1 MGKSLMEKSQI
12 VWVDL
17 RYSKSESCVEDA
29 LAAEYDIQ
37 VITSSDAIDQAID
50 SHKPRLICFDF
61 DLPDQVG
68 LDALRKTKAR
78 YPSLPFLMLT
88 DDHSTELAIW
98 VLRSRAWDYF
108 IKPVVSD
115 EIITTIDTLLS
126 KLSCNEKVVRS
137 NFMPQPEI
145 PSEAR
150 PYKTKA
156 NGLSTVC
163 AVDYV
168 RQHLA
173 TKIAVENVARRCG
186 MSKSHFSR
194 TFKKEHDITFQDFL
208 IQQRMNK
215 AVKLLKNSDL
225 HVTQIALAVGYCEL
239 SNFTSTFQRTIGIRP
254 SSFRKALMPN
264 HFKNQL
270 YN

>member
-1 MGKSLMEKSQI
+1 MEECQI

-17 RYSKSESCVEDA
+17 RYSKSESFIEDM
-29 LAAEYDIQ
+29 LAAAYDIHT
-37 VITSSDAIDQAID
+37 ISSIEGIDQAIEL
-50 SHKPRLICFDF
+50 HNPTLIGFDF

-98 VLRSRAWDYF
+98 ALRARAWDYF
-108 IKPVVSD
+108 VKPVTSD
-115 EIITTIDTLLS
+115 EIIACTDLLLKKIS
-126 KLSCNEKVVRS
+126 FGTKVKRN
-137 NFMPQPEI
+137 NFMPQPEV
-145 PSEAR
+145 PSGSR

-156 NGLSTVC
+156 NSVSITS

-168 RQHLA
+168 QQNLA
-173 TKIAVENVARRCG
+173 TKISVENVAKRCG

-194 TFKKEHDITFQDFL
+194 TFKKEHGITFQDFL

-215 AVKLLKNSDL
+215 AVKMLKNSDL
-225 HVTQIALAVGYCEL
+225 HVTQIALAVGYSEL
-239 SNFTSTFQRTIGIRP
+239 SNFTSSFQRTIGIRP

-264 HFKNQL
+264 HYKSQT

>member
-1 MGKSLMEKSQI
+1 LLESCQI
-12 VWVDL
+12 IWVDL
-17 RYSKSESCVEDA
+17 RYSRSEPCVNDA
-29 LAAEYDIQ
+29 LAAAYDIQ
-37 VITSSDAIDQAID
+37 IVSSIEEIDQAID
-50 SHKPRLICFDF
+50 LNKPRLICFDF

-68 LDALRKTKAR
+68 LDALRKIKAR
-78 YPSLPFLMLT
+78 HPSLPFLMLT

-98 VLRSRAWDYF
+98 ALRARAWDYYV
-108 IKPVVSD
+108 KPVAPE
-115 EIITTIDTLLS
+115 EIIACIDLLLK
-126 KLSCNEKVVRS
+126 KLSFGKKVKRN
-137 NFMPQPEI
+137 NFMPQPEV
-145 PSEAR
+145 PSQAR

-156 NGLSTVC
+156 NSLSTIS

-168 RQHLA
+168 QQNLA
-173 TKIAVENVARRCG
+173 EKIAVETVAKRCG

-264 HFKNQL
+264 HYTSQI

>member
-1 MGKSLMEKSQI
+1 MEECQI

-17 RYSKSESCVEDA
+17 RYSKRESCIEDV
-29 LAAEYDIQ
+29 LATAYNIHIISNIED
-37 VITSSDAIDQAID
+37 IDQAIEL
-50 SHKPRLICFDF
+50 HNPALICFDF

-68 LDALRKTKAR
+68 LGALRKTKAR
-78 YPSLPFLMLT
+78 HASLPFLMLT

-98 VLRSRAWDYF
+98 ALRARAWDYF
-108 IKPVVSD
+108 VKPVASD
-115 EIITTIDTLLS
+115 EIITCIDLLLK
-126 KLSCNEKVVRS
+126 KLSLGTKVKRD
-137 NFMPQPEI
+137 NFMPQPEV

-156 NGLSTVC
+156 NSVSTIS

-168 RQHLA
+168 QQNLA
-173 TKIAVENVARRCG
+173 AKISVESVAKRCG

-194 TFKKEHDITFQDFL
+194 TFKKEHGITFQDFL

-215 AVKLLKNSDL
+215 AVKMLKNSDL
-225 HVTQIALAVGYCEL
+225 HVTQIALAVGYGEL
-239 SNFTSTFQRTIGIRP
+239 SNFTSSFQRTIGIRP

-264 HFKNQL
+264 HFKSQT